1 MPESPATRIRTVVM
15 QRIKAL
21 RFMAWIVVNRRRRAS
36 PARKRLRICLRLA
49 RPVTPFGYDKHAAG
63 CDCENTVI
71 RPETHPGGQSEWI
84 HPCGSFR
91 ETGTPAD
98 FRVEA
103 QDGDGEK
110 ASGRSE
116 ERRV

>member
-1 MPESPATRIRTVVM
+1 MLESPATRIRTVVM

-21 RFMAWIVVNRRRRAS
+21 RFMARIVVNHRRRAS
-36 PARKRLRICLRLA
+36 PAQKRVRIRLRITR
-49 RPVTPFGYDKHAAG
+49 RVIPFGYDKQAAG

-91 ETGTPAD
+91 EAGTPAG

-110 ASGRSE
+110 TPGSA
-116 ERRV
+116 